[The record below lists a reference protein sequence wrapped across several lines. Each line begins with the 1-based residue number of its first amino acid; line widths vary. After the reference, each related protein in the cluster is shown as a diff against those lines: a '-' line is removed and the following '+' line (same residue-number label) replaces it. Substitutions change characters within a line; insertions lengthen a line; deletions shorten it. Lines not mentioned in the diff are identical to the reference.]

1 MKTNRKTNGA
11 TKVPAFVVRA
21 ERAFLRVARKLQAES
36 RRSGLPAVV
45 FPNEKRQAG
54 KTRGTSVDSE
64 L

>member
-1 MKTNRKTNGA
+1 MKAKQKTNGA
-11 TKVPAFVVRA
+11 TKVPAFVARA

-45 FPNEKRQAG
+45 FPPG
-54 KTRGTSVDSE
+54 KPASKKSVDRK